1 MPLSSDNRIMA
12 LQLLAE
18 CGRVSR
24 QGLLDIMPYSYRNSS
39 VVLKKLNDDH
49 VVSLSGKPR
58 DKTSYTLLAKGR
70 DELSRLN
77 PQRYTPEL
85 FELNNLLKQHPEQ
98 SRLFGD
104 VAAAMSLA
112 GYAVHPSDKPTLPA
126 VTPDYEAYTP
136 DTMKT
141 IYRNERPHIYGEIF
155 PNHTR
160 YTRRI
165 TPVNCYYD
173 RTQIKLTRE
182 SQASNGSRSSRAA
195 GALFTP
201 THLFRVYHGEDTNIK
216 FFRGGEEHF
225 YSLLEEVF
233 KGYRPP
239 EKKAALLFGRD
250 FGPAESLLDI
260 HLNNKKDVKSKG
272 ILLGPSNLGAPLHYL
287 PLSARAQE
295 LLRVMR
301 YPDWHMSI
309 TTFATEIRFGIRNK
323 QAWVYDYEDRRVYIV
338 ADLNLTHM
346 AIALRQVVSNP
357 KRKAIFLCLPW
368 QAEFVEEQTRFYS
381 DDNPFVETSCLP
393 ADFLTKTTIQVLDDY
408 WGGIN

>member
-24 QGLLDIMPYSYRNSS
+24 QGLLDIMPYSYRNKCL
-39 VVLKKLNDDH
+39 VIKKLVDDKLIGAAGNSRADESY
-49 VVSLSGKPR
+49 SLLKI
-58 DKTSYTLLAKGR
+58 GR

-77 PQRYTPEL
+77 SQRYTPDL

-98 SRLFGD
+98 SRLCGD
-104 VAAAMSLA
+104 IAAAMSLA
-112 GYAVHPSDKPTLPA
+112 GYAVHPADKPILPA

-136 DTMKT
+136 DTMKS

-173 RTQIKLTRE
+173 RSQIKLTRE
-182 SQASNGSRSSRAA
+182 SVTYNASRNARAA

-201 THLFRVYHGEDTNIK
+201 THLFRVYHGEDSNIK
-216 FFRGGEEHF
+216 FFRNGEEHF

-239 EKKAALLFGRD
+239 EKKAVLLFGRD
-250 FGPAESLLDI
+250 FAPAESLLDI
-260 HLNNKKDVKSKG
+260 HLNNKRDVKNKG

-309 TTFATEIRFGIRNK
+309 TTFASEIRFGIRGR
-323 QAWVYDYEDRRVYIV
+323 QAWVYDHEGRRVYIV

-346 AIALRQVVSNP
+346 ATALRQIAGNP
-357 KRKAIFLCLPW
+357 KRRAVFLCLPW
-368 QAEFVEEQTRFYS
+368 QAEFIEEQTRFYS
-381 DDNPFVETSCLP
+381 DDNPLVELDCLP
-393 ADFLTKTTIQVLDDY
+393 ADFLTKTTIQVLENY
-408 WGGIN
+408 WGC